1 MTTLTPGENK
11 RDLDFA
17 GAERPQ
23 NPNLASL
30 VIAKLTFR
38 EASRRWIL
46 WVALLLGIAFL
57 IIYALGFNEIDN
69 DIRRRAGSMP
79 TVQQNEIYNFMV
91 MAGMYAVNFLTVMMA
106 VLTSVDTL
114 SGEIASGTIHTLVSK
129 PVRRWEILFG
139 KWLGFAAML
148 MAYLLLMGGGVV
160 AVVYLISGYTP
171 PNVLRG
177 LALMGFNVL
186 LLLSVSF
193 MGGAWLSTLA
203 NGVLVFGLYGLA
215 FIGGWIEQIGAL
227 LSNQTAINIGVVC
240 SLIFPSE
247 AIWKRAAF
255 EMQSPLG
262 AAIGFSPFV
271 TNSVPS
277 LLMVAYAGLYLLAA
291 LGLALRQFQ
300 RRDL

>member
-1 MTTLTPGENK
+1 MTTLTPEENK
-11 RDLDFA
+11 RDFDFA
-17 GAERPQ
+17 GALRPQ
-23 NPNLASL
+23 NQNLASL

-148 MAYLLLMGGGVV
+148 LAYLLLMGGGV
-160 AVVYLISGYTP
+160 AAAVYLISGYTP

-215 FIGGWIEQIGAL
+215 FIGGWIEQFGAL

-271 TNSVPS
+271 TSSVPS
-277 LLMVAYAGLYLLAA
+277 PLMVAYAGLYLLAA

>member
-1 MTTLTPGENK
+1 LPVWV
-11 RDLDFA
+11 FA
-17 GAERPQ
+17 GALPLQ

-30 VIAKLTFR
+30 VIARLTFR

-46 WVALLLGIAFL
+46 WVALLLGVAFL
-57 IIYALGFNEIDN
+57 VIYALGFNEIDR

-129 PVRRWEILFG
+129 PVRRWEILLG

-148 MAYLLLMGGGVV
+148 LAYLVLMAGGIA
-160 AVVYLISGYTP
+160 AVVYLISGYAP

-177 LALMGFNVL
+177 IALMGFNVL

-203 NGVLVFGLYGLA
+203 NGVLVFGLYGVA
-215 FIGGWIEQIGAL
+215 FIGGWIEQFGAL
-227 LSNQTAINIGVVC
+227 LNNQTAINIGVVC

-277 LLMVAYAGLYLLAA
+277 PLMMAYAGLYLLAA
-291 LGLALRQFQ
+291 LWLALRQFQ

>member
-1 MTTLTPGENK
+1 
-11 RDLDFA
+11 
-17 GAERPQ
+17 
-23 NPNLASL
+23 
-30 VIAKLTFR
+30 
-38 EASRRWIL
+38 
-46 WVALLLGIAFL
+46 VALLLGIAFL

-215 FIGGWIEQIGAL
+215 FIGGWIEQFGAL
-227 LSNQTAINIGVVC
+227 LNNQTAINIGVVC

-271 TNSVPS
+271 TSSVPS
-277 LLMVAYAGLYLLAA
+277 PLMVAYAGLYTLAA

>member
-1 MTTLTPGENK
+1 
-11 RDLDFA
+11 LDFA
-17 GAERPQ
+17 GALRPQ